1 MAARPDTLKLRTAL
15 LAGAA
20 AALLSGLLWAGNLLE
35 LWELRALDL
44 RSRWT
49 IPAERGHPEVLL
61 ALVTDDCIDE
71 MDEKNGMPWPWDRE
85 AFAFLFRA
93 CGVAKA
99 RSILFDFFVLVD
111 RGEGEEAL
119 LEALGKAPPVLV
131 AAPFKF
137 RPRDGKI
144 RFQKKRPDEEALLA
158 KYSIEVDSDG
168 SVEASDPYDRVLLP
182 QPNIAPKLAGIG
194 DVSTPRD
201 PDGLIRRYAL
211 FVKFKGR
218 HFPSLPLAD
227 LMIREGVRR
236 VEIRSGIARVGKVSI
251 PLEPDGSF
259 RLRWYTQGDSF
270 MPRAAMRMI
279 GGLAEL
285 EENGKATTFDPK
297 DFEGKTVIMGA
308 SAAGLYDLRATPVS
322 RVMPGPEIHAVALA
336 NLLRGD
342 MLRDAPAWAPL
353 AIMVALAFAV
363 ALTTRF
369 SSASVGG
376 AAAAGILA
384 VATGANVLLYRA
396 GWAVDLV
403 PSLLAGGLA
412 YASASALNFLYEGR
426 QRQRIKRD
434 FQKYMSPRV
443 VEKILKNPDALSVA
457 GERKM
462 LTVFF
467 MDFAGFTS
475 ISEKLDAAELVKL
488 ISESHTEAAEE
499 IFRTEGTIDKFIG
512 DAIMAF
518 WNDPIAQEDHPL
530 RACRAA
536 LAAQRR
542 LRDMA
547 VQMKERGLPEMKA
560 RIGINS
566 GIATVG
572 NMGANNQVNYTVI
585 GDEVN
590 LASRLEGV
598 NKEFGTEIIIS
609 EASYQPA
616 KDRLEARELALIK
629 VKGRKQPV
637 RIFELLGVRGEVRPE
652 AVERARAFER
662 ALHDLHGRKFAEA
675 REAFA
680 PLAAAGDGPAGLYQ
694 EVCERYLADPPP
706 PDWDGSYQM
715 ETK

>member
-1 MAARPDTLKLRTAL
+1 MAARPDTLKLKTAL

-20 AALLSGLLWAGNLLE
+20 AALLTGLFWAAGVLGK
-35 LWELRALDL
+35 WELTAHDL

-49 IPAERGHPEVLL
+49 IPEPGGHPEIVL
-61 ALVTDDCIDE
+61 ALVSDDCIDE
-71 MDEKNGMPWPWDRE
+71 MARENDLSWPWDRE
-85 AFAFLFRA
+85 VFAFLFRA

-119 LEALGKAPPVLV
+119 IESIRKSPPVVV

-137 RPRDGKI
+137 PSPGGI
-144 RFQKKRPDEEALLA
+144 RYEAKRPDAEAILA
-158 KYSIEVDSDG
+158 RYAIEVDSDG
-168 SVEASDPYDRVLLP
+168 SVEPIDPYDRVLLP
-182 QPNIAPKLAGIG
+182 QPRIAPLLAGMG

-211 FVKFKGR
+211 FVKFKGK
-218 HFPSLPLAD
+218 HYPSLPLAD
-227 LMIREGVRR
+227 LMIREGVRK
-236 VEIRSGIARVGKVSI
+236 VEIRRGVARVGKVAV
-251 PLEPDGSF
+251 PLERDGSF
-259 RLRWYTQGDSF
+259 RMRWYRQGNSF
-270 MPRAAMRMI
+270 MPRAAMRII
-279 GGLAEL
+279 GGLKSIEDG
-285 EENGKATTFDPK
+285 GKVTTFDPK
-297 DFEGKTVIMGA
+297 DLEGKTVIMGTN
-308 SAAGLYDLRATPVS
+308 AAGLYDLRATPVS
-322 RVMPGPEIHAVALA
+322 KVMPGPEIHAVALA

-342 MLRDAPAWAPL
+342 LLRDAPPWIPL
-353 AIMVALAFAV
+353 LGMVGVALAV
-363 ALTTRF
+363 ALATRF
-369 SSASVGG
+369 GSATAGG

-384 VATGANVLLYRA
+384 VATGANVLLYRT

-434 FQKYMSPRV
+434 FQKYMSPKV

-475 ISEKLDAAELVKL
+475 MSEKLDAAELVTL
-488 ISESHTEAAEE
+488 ISEYHNEAAEE
-499 IFRTEGTIDKFIG
+499 IFRTEGTIDKYIG

-518 WNDPIAQEDHPL
+518 WNDPIEQDDHAL
-530 RACRAA
+530 RACLAS

-542 LRDMA
+542 LREMA
-547 VQMKERGLPEMKA
+547 AMMKERGLPEMKA
-560 RIGINS
+560 RIGINT

-572 NMGANNQVNYTVI
+572 NMGAKNQVNYTVI

-598 NKEFGTEIIIS
+598 NKEFGSEIIIS
-609 EASYQPA
+609 EATYQPA
-616 KDRLEARELALIK
+616 KERLEVRELALIK
-629 VKGRKQPV
+629 VKGRKAPV
-637 RIFELLGVRGEVRPE
+637 RIFELLGAQG
-652 AVERARAFER
+652 AVEPARLERARAFER
-662 ALHDLHGRKFAEA
+662 ALHDLHARKFAEA
-675 REAFA
+675 RAAFA
-680 PLAAAGDGPAGLYQ
+680 PLAAAGDGPAELYE

-715 ETK
+715 ESK